1 MFIWTYTM
9 ELLHLS
15 EDDTED
21 SYAESLESLKESMKT
36 VKVLFQE
43 CHERFKTF
51 HQKMVPPID
60 EALLEVKPSAELW
73 FSKRNMATTI
83 TFVEFFRAFL
93 AEHSKEDRLDL
104 SGRAI
109 LVNDDAAVLLK
120 MTKNSR
126 LSIHGLL
133 GKLPEIFK

>member
-1 MFIWTYTM
+1 M

-21 SYAESLESLKESMKT
+21 SYSESLESLKESMKT

-109 LVNDDAAVLLK
+109 LLNDDAAVLLK
-120 MTKNSR
+120 MTKNTR

>member
-1 MFIWTYTM
+1 
-9 ELLHLS
+9 
-15 EDDTED
+15 
-21 SYAESLESLKESMKT
+21 MKT

-109 LVNDDAAVLLK
+109 LLNDDAAVLLK

>member
-1 MFIWTYTM
+1 M

>member
-1 MFIWTYTM
+1 M

-109 LVNDDAAVLLK
+109 LLNDDAAVLLK

>member
-1 MFIWTYTM
+1 M

-51 HQKMVPPID
+51 HQKMVLPID

-120 MTKNSR
+120 MTKNTR

>member
-1 MFIWTYTM
+1 M

-109 LVNDDAAVLLK
+109 LLNDDAAVLLK
-120 MTKNSR
+120 MTKNTR

>member
-1 MFIWTYTM
+1 M

-51 HQKMVPPID
+51 HQKMVLPID

-109 LVNDDAAVLLK
+109 LLNDDAAVLLK
-120 MTKNSR
+120 MTKNTR

>member
-1 MFIWTYTM
+1 
-9 ELLHLS
+9 
-15 EDDTED
+15 
-21 SYAESLESLKESMKT
+21 
-36 VKVLFQE
+36 
-43 CHERFKTF
+43 
-51 HQKMVPPID
+51 MVPPID

-120 MTKNSR
+120 MTKNTR

-133 GKLPEIFK
+133 GKLPDIFK